1 MTRLEKNKVE
11 VPVENQQTEKE
22 TLDSLLRKV
31 ERAPRAAGPGAGA
44 MPVFEDLG
52 TTVDDIDEDSRRPR
66 ADLLKGVHLKVR
78 AELGRTHI
86 LLKDALQ
93 LAPGSVVD
101 LAKLADDPVDLYVND
116 LLIARGEVLVVNE
129 CFCVR
134 VTEVFSSGGEEEC

>member
-1 MTRLEKNKVE
+1 MTRPEKNKVE
-11 VPVENQQTEKE
+11 TPVENQQTEKE

-31 ERAPRAAGPGAGA
+31 ERAPRPSGAGA
-44 MPVFEDLG
+44 LPVFEDLG
-52 TTVDDIDEDSRRPR
+52 TVDDGEEDTRRPR
-66 ADLLKGVHLKVR
+66 ADLLRGVHLKVR

-134 VTEVFSSGGEEEC
+134 VTEVFSSGGEDEC